1 MYIQY
6 GLKFQTSPT
15 NRINALSNYRDT
27 LRDVQTLPN
36 YVYVRFALLKVNY
49 SNSTTSRNSAFS
61 SVTVF
66 RFLHVTSLRP
76 LKSRTIDLKLIIKMP
91 HPNIFWST

>member
-1 MYIQY
+1 MHIQY
-6 GLKFQTSPT
+6 RLKFQTSPT
-15 NRINALSNYRDT
+15 DRINTLSNYRDT
-27 LRDVQTLPN
+27 LRDAQVLPN
-36 YVYVRFALLKVNY
+36 YVYVSFSLLQENY
-49 SNSTTSRNSAFS
+49 SNNTISRNSGCP

-66 RFLHVTSLRP
+66 PFLHITSVRP